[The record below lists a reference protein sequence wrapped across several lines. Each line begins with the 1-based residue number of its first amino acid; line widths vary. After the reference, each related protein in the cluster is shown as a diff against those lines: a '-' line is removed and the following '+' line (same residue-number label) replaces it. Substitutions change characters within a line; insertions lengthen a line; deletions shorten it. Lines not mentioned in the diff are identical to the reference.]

1 MVVLKVD
8 LIGEVFAAG
17 EAQLR
22 FQHTCPHSYNQT
34 HTEVNTEERERG
46 KGSKEMVG
54 IETKGLTGDAWLI
67 GKNCINPK
75 DLKYFI

>member
-1 MVVLKVD
+1 MNQEEKGADSFMEVLKQRLRSGRVVVLKVD

-34 HTEVNTEERERG
+34 HTEVNT
-46 KGSKEMVG
+46 
-54 IETKGLTGDAWLI
+54 
-67 GKNCINPK
+67 
-75 DLKYFI
+75 

>member
-1 MVVLKVD
+1 
-8 LIGEVFAAG
+8 
-17 EAQLR
+17 
-22 FQHTCPHSYNQT
+22 
-34 HTEVNTEERERG
+34 
-46 KGSKEMVG
+46 MVG